1 MAVDITGMSRKDLE
15 KLQKDIEK
23 ALALPAKTERKE
35 ARKAAEKAAAKFGF
49 TLSELTG
56 STTKSRKSDKGAAP
70 KYANPDD
77 GTQTWSGRGRQPQW
91 FKDAISAGTAP
102 EKMEI

>member
-1 MAVDITGMSRKDLE
+1 MAIDLSKMSRKELE
-15 KLQKDIEK
+15 KLQADVEK
-23 ALALPAKTERKE
+23 TLRDLSKTELKE
-35 ARKAAEKAAAKFGF
+35 AKKAAEKAAAKFGF

-56 STTKSRKSDKGAAP
+56 TSGKSGKKASAAP

-77 GTQTWSGRGRQPQW
+77 ATQTWSGRGRQPQW
-91 FKDAISAGTAP
+91 YKDAIAAGKAP